1 MKIKNV
7 LHNFITKAFKQFLFP
22 MFYIIAFSTLAIWM
36 IIADKNGNSL
46 FWLLIT
52 LGLGLVYSIF
62 ITSAANIK
70 SNKFI
75 LYISNVLLIAILIVF
90 YRFIPKQPPLAIVYR
105 IIVVYIVGFLCILSV
120 PAISKQNQN
129 TFWTYNFE
137 IFLQGIITYIYAG
150 VLFIGLSIALSIV
163 SLLFNIAVSKAYLI
177 VSVLTLVTFAGT
189 LFLSLFPKH
198 DVKVLRDYPKLLKIL
213 VFYILMPL
221 TIVYLLILY
230 IYTFKI
236 LITWHIPTGEVSY
249 MVLSFSALGLLSLM
263 SIFPILKDEKYKFVQ
278 KFSKYFYPTIFPLIL
293 LLFVS
298 IIQRIS
304 QYGITENRF
313 FILIFALWMTFIAIY
328 MIISKMNKISIVHIS
343 LIILLIVSSFGPWS
357 AFNISKNSQLKRM
370 KQIINNCVENE
381 TTNKKEISSDKYN
394 ELKNIVEYEIK
405 NHGLKLIEDNFDIV
419 LENYRDTYNLS
430 QFFLDKMNIVA
441 IDTVIDT
448 ANIDNEY
455 FSVYSDHYENVL
467 NISDY
472 DIFIPDVYLLYQ
484 TVRDSIVFTFD
495 KDKFIL
501 GIDINNKNYEFNIE
515 NELRKIIL
523 DNGYNYRNDKIL
535 IIRKTSLD
543 STLKCGII
551 IKSISG
557 YMSDSLEINNFE
569 TDILIGQKNCQN
581 NE

>member
-22 MFYIIAFSTLAIWM
+22 ILYIIAFSTLAIWM

-150 VLFIGLSIALSIV
+150 VLLIGLSIALSIV